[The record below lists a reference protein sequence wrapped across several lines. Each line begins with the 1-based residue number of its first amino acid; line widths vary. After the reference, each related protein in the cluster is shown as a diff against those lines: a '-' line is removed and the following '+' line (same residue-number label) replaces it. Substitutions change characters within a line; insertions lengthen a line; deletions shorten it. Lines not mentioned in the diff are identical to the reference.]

1 MYAFTR
7 CAMYFSDA
15 SRPSGNSSAVMT
27 IMKMLMPSTPTM

>member
-7 CAMYFSDA
+7 CVMYFSDA
-15 SRPSGNSSAVMT
+15 SNPSGNSSAVIA